1 MRARPTVLALA
12 ALLLLAH
19 SAGAQSAAEI
29 LSTALD
35 RHEQRAADVDNY
47 TVIQNVA
54 GMRVPIYF
62 EKRMKDGHA
71 VFEPTGMVRR
81 TVQGSAP
88 GPEQQLGSGVGS
100 AEMLV
105 RMSDR
110 TRVAGTESVDGRMAW
125 ILQVDDASDLGL
137 GSDEFTPSTLTIHLD
152 QLDYV
157 PLRMAVAGQMEV
169 EGRSHAVTMKT
180 KFEDYREVHGLLHP
194 FRSTI
199 TLEGMSA
206 MMDGVDP
213 DDVRNQM
220 AELRKQ
226 LEDMPP
232 EQRRMMEE
240 QMKNMPQM
248 EQMMEQM
255 AAMAAGE
262 AMEMTV
268 EVEEIRVNDGPPSGG

>member
-12 ALLLLAH
+12 ALLLLVH

-29 LSTALD
+29 LNTALD
-35 RHEQRAADVDNY
+35 RHEQRVAEIDNY

-54 GMRVPIYF
+54 GTRVPIYF

-71 VFEPTGMVRR
+71 VFEPKVMVDHP
-81 TVQGSAP
+81 VQAP
-88 GPEQQLGSGVGS
+88 STDPEQQLGS

-105 RMSDR
+105 RISDR

-137 GSDEFTPSTLTIHLD
+137 GSDGFTPSTLTIHLD

-157 PLRMAVAGQMEV
+157 PLRMAVSGQMEV

-180 KFEDYREVHGLLHP
+180 KFEDYREVDGLLHP
-194 FRSTI
+194 FRSSI

-213 DDVRNQM
+213 DEVRNQM

-248 EQMMEQM
+248 EQLMEQM

-268 EVEEIRVNDGPPSGG
+268 EVEEIRVNEGPPSEG